1 MNEIIANIY
10 LVINKDLIEEFKAK
24 SYKISG
30 TDEEKI
36 EYLKTYAYSDFEN
49 AISFEAPEDKSGK
62 RMKYKNFAKLA
73 KRGLE
78 QQFFEEIFKTLKMPE
93 NPLICVTPVVDGK
106 IISK

>member
-1 MNEIIANIY
+1 LNEIIANIY
-10 LVINKDLIEEFKAK
+10 LVINKNIIEEYKAK

-36 EYLKTYAYSDFEN
+36 EYLKTYAESDFEN
-49 AISFEAPEDKSGK
+49 AVSFEAPADKNGK
-62 RMKYKNFAKLA
+62 KMNYKNFSKLA

-78 QQFFEEIFKTLKMPE
+78 HQFFEEIFRDFNMPE

>member
-1 MNEIIANIY
+1 MTEIIANIY
-10 LVINKDLIEEFKAK
+10 LVINKEFIEEYKAK
-24 SYKISG
+24 SYKLSG

-36 EYLKTYAYSDFEN
+36 EYLKTYAESDFEN
-49 AISFEAPEDKSGK
+49 AISFEAPADKSGK
-62 RMKYKNFAKLA
+62 KMKYKSFAKLA

-78 QQFFEEIFKTLKMPE
+78 HQFFEEIFKTLQMPE